1 MKKDNAARK
10 QMQAKERRMYER
22 KGSNKATIEQL
33 TQELEALKQQKMY
46 EDLQHKE
53 ELSRIRSKGKVKL
66 AAVQT
71 ELQQERDRI

>member
-1 MKKDNAARK
+1 MKKENAARK
-10 QMQAKERRMYER
+10 QMQAKQRRMYER
-22 KGSNKATIEQL
+22 AGENKATIEKL
-33 TQELEALKQQKMY
+33 TEELAALKQQKKH
-46 EDLQHKE
+46 EDLEHRE